1 MITMIK
7 ADGAAERRQLDAMRA
22 RAAEKNAD
30 IEQAVKDIMADVKA
44 NGLSAVERYSV
55 QFDHSAP
62 YELPK
67 ERLDQAYA
75 ACPGELIAAL
85 EHAARNIRDYNE
97 KLLVKAIHKR
107 VTEIKLDKDMELQ
120 YMNLLQ
126 MQGEI

>member
-30 IEQAVKDIMADVKA
+30 IEQAVKAIMEDVKV
-44 NGLSAVERYSV
+44 NGLPAVERYSV

-97 KLLVKAIHKR
+97 KLLVKSAEWTSPDGGR
-107 VTEIKLDKDMELQ
+107 VGSVVRGLSRV
-120 YMNLLQ
+120 
-126 MQGEI
+126 GS